1 MRVYIYIHT
10 HTFMYICMYVCMEQS
25 QRFKSKTHL
34 DYVCKLKKARTKV
47 VIKSLVR

>member
-1 MRVYIYIHT
+1 
-10 HTFMYICMYVCMEQS
+10 MYVCMEQS